1 MIIILLS
8 VVILTALDQY
18 SKFIALTQLK
28 PVGNIKVIDGW
39 FEFTFVENRGAAFGI
54 LEGQRWF
61 FVILTIAVTIGVI
74 MYLRKMKE
82 KDCAHNILRF
92 SLVLIL
98 AGAWGNAIDRI
109 LRGYVVDYF
118 EFTFINYPV
127 FNVADIY
134 VVAGTILLAV
144 LLLLV
149 IKDEPNLKGE
159 GKN

>member
-8 VVILTALDQY
+8 VVILTAIDQY
-18 SKFIALTQLK
+18 SKYIALTQLK

-39 FEFTFVENRGAAFGI
+39 FDFTFVENRGAAFGI

-74 MYLRKMKE
+74 IYLRKMKE
-82 KDCAHNILRF
+82 KDYAHNFLRF

-98 AGAWGNAIDRI
+98 AGAWGNAIDRL

-159 GKN
+159 GKK

>member
-1 MIIILLS
+1 MIVILLS

-18 SKFIALTQLK
+18 SKYIAITHLK
-28 PVGNIKVIDGW
+28 PVGNISVINGW
-39 FEFTFVENRGAAFGI
+39 FDFTFVENRGAAFGI

-61 FVILTIAVTIGVI
+61 FVVLTIVVTVGIVL
-74 MYLRKMKE
+74 YLKKMKD
-82 KDCAHNILRF
+82 KDLPHNLLRF
-92 SLVLIL
+92 SLVLVL
-98 AGAWGNAIDRI
+98 AGAWGNAIDRL

-134 VVAGTILLAV
+134 VVTGTILLAV

-159 GKN
+159 GNK

>member
-39 FEFTFVENRGAAFGI
+39 FDFTFVENRGAAFGI

-74 MYLRKMKE
+74 IYLHKMKE
-82 KDCAHNILRF
+82 KDCAHNFLRF
-92 SLVLIL
+92 SLILIL
-98 AGAWGNAIDRI
+98 AGAWGNAIDRL

-159 GKN
+159 GKK